1 MRHPALIGLGDIKSS
16 GELRLPFFK
25 GHVWER
31 GCGCGC
37 VPKKFEIF
45 FFFTKI

>member
-31 GCGCGC
+31 GCGCIL
-37 VPKKFEIF
+37 KKFEF